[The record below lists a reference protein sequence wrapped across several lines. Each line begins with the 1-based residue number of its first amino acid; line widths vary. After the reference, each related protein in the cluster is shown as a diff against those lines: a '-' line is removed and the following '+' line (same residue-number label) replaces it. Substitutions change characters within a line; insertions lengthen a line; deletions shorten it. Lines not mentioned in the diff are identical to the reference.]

1 VEHHHGEKEQS
12 VTAVSHRLITTCKV
26 VVATGLA
33 IALAACSSST
43 DTPSDKATSGSAA
56 AASARG
62 PLKIGAILPH
72 TAYAGA
78 GEALVS
84 AVDVA
89 VDDINAAGGVNDGKV
104 EIKQVDSTDNNDTAV
119 QAVDSLV
126 TWGSDVVIGAY
137 GSGMSGAIVGK
148 ITESGAVQISG
159 SNTSSSL
166 TGINPLYFR
175 TAPTDALEAAKLADL
190 AVQDGH
196 ASAAI
201 VAQNDA
207 WGQAFQKSMVEAYA
221 AAGIEVVAQQQFN
234 TTDTDYSAQID
245 AVVAAKPESVV
256 LLAYASYA
264 GSMIESLVGT
274 HGFTAKNLY
283 LSNSTLGKY
292 TIKPALLTGLRGFLA
307 GPDPQVEADFDKRLL
322 AKNAG
327 LKSFAYAGSTYDAV
341 VVSALAAIAAKS
353 SDGTA
358 IAAKIAEV
366 SGGAEGSTKCKTFKE
381 CADLLGQGKAVD
393 YDGLSG
399 GLKFASNNDVTETAY
414 QLYAYD
420 DAGSYAVAK

>member
-1 VEHHHGEKEQS
+1 MIS
-12 VTAVSHRLITTCKV
+12 
-26 VVATGLA
+26 
-33 IALAACSSST
+33 LAACSSSG
-43 DTPSDKATSGSAA
+43 DGGEEPAATG
-56 AASARG
+56 G
-62 PLKIGAILPH
+62 PLRIGAILPH

-89 VDDINAAGGVNDGKV
+89 IDDINAAGGVLGAKA
-104 EIKQVDSTDNNDTAV
+104 ELKQADSTDNNDTAS

-126 TWGSDVVIGAY
+126 TWGADVVIGAY

-148 ITESGAVQISG
+148 ITESGALQVSG

-190 AVQDGH
+190 VVQDGH
-196 ASAAI
+196 ATAAI
-201 VAQNDA
+201 IAQNDA
-207 WGQAFQKSMVEAYA
+207 WGQAFQESMVSSFE
-221 AAGIEVVAQQQFN
+221 AAGVEIVAQQQFN

-256 LLAYASYA
+256 LLSYASYS

-292 TIKPALLTGLRGFLA
+292 TIKPSLLTGLRGFLA
-307 GPDPQVEADFDKRLL
+307 GPDPAVEAEFEKKLL
-322 AKNAG
+322 AKNAN
-327 LKSFAYAGSTYDAV
+327 LKSFAYAASTYDAV
-341 VVSALAAIAAKS
+341 VVSALAATAAKS
-353 SDGTA
+353 ADGKA
-358 IAAKIAEV
+358 IGAKMSAV
-366 SGGAEGSTKCKTFKE
+366 SGATEGATKCKTYQE
-381 CADLLGQGKAVD
+381 CADLLKQDKAID

-399 GLKFASNNDVTETAY
+399 GLKFATNNDVTETEY
-414 QLYAYD
+414 QLYVYD
-420 DAGSYAVAK
+420 SAGTYAVAK

>member
-1 VEHHHGEKEQS
+1 M
-12 VTAVSHRLITTCKV
+12 TAVSRGLITTLV
-26 VVATGLA
+26 TGGLVVALT
-33 IALAACSSST
+33 ACSSSEA
-43 DTPSDKATSGSAA
+43 PAGEEGATAA
-56 AASARG
+56 AASG
-62 PLKIGAILPH
+62 PLKVGAILPH

-89 VDDINAAGGVNDGKV
+89 VEEINAAGGVNGSKI
-104 EIKQVDSTDNNDTAV
+104 EAKQVDSTDNNDTAV

-126 TWGSDVVIGAY
+126 TWGADVVIGAY

-148 ITESGAVQISG
+148 VTESGAVQVSG

-190 AVQDGH
+190 VVQDGH
-196 ASAAI
+196 ATAAI
-201 VAQNDA
+201 IAQNDA
-207 WGQAFQKSMVEAYA
+207 WGQAFQKSMVESFE
-221 AAGIEVVAQQQFN
+221 AAGVEVVAQQQFN

-256 LLAYASYA
+256 LLSYASYS
-264 GSMIESLVGT
+264 GSMIESLIGT
-274 HGFTAKNLY
+274 HGFTDKNVY

-292 TIKPALLTGLRGFLA
+292 TIKPSLLKGLRGFLA
-307 GPDPQVEADFDKRLL
+307 GPDPAVEADFEKKLL
-322 AKNAG
+322 AKNPN

-353 SDGTA
+353 NDGKA
-358 IAAKIAEV
+358 IAATMAEV
-366 SGGAEGSTKCKTFKE
+366 SGGAEGSTKCTTFKE
-381 CADLLGQGKAVD
+381 CAGLLAAGKKAD

-414 QLYAYD
+414 NLYVYD
-420 DAGSYAVAK
+420 DKGAYAVAK

>member
-1 VEHHHGEKEQS
+1 M
-12 VTAVSHRLITTCKV
+12 TAISRALI
-26 VVATGLA
+26 AGALA
-33 IALAACSSST
+33 LSLAACSSSS
-43 DTPSDKATSGSAA
+43 DTPETTDSAA
-56 AASARG
+56 PSGG

-89 VDDINAAGGVNDGKV
+89 IEDINAAGGVLGSKV
-104 EIKQVDSTDNNDTAV
+104 EAKQVDSTDNNDTAS

-126 TWGSDVVIGAY
+126 TWGSNVVIGAY

-148 ITESGAVQISG
+148 ITESGAVQVSG

-190 AVQDGH
+190 VVQDGH

-201 VAQNDA
+201 IAQNDA
-207 WGQAFQKSMVEAYA
+207 WGQAFQESMVQSFE
-221 AAGIEVVAQQQFN
+221 AAGVEVVAQQQFN

-245 AVVAAKPESVV
+245 AVVAAKPESIV
-256 LLAYASYA
+256 LLSYASYS

-274 HGFTAKNLY
+274 HKFTDKNLY

-292 TIKPALLTGLRGFLA
+292 TIKPELLKGLRGFLA
-307 GPDPQVEADFDKRLL
+307 GPDPAVEAEFEKKLL
-322 AKNAG
+322 AKNAN

-341 VVSALAAIAAKS
+341 VVSALAAAAAKS
-353 SDGTA
+353 PDGKA
-358 IAAKIAEV
+358 IAAKLAEV
-366 SGGAEGSTKCKTFKE
+366 SGGAAGATKCKTFKE
-381 CADLLGQGKAVD
+381 CADLLGQGKAID

-399 GLKFASNNDVTETAY
+399 GLKFADNNDVTETEY
-414 QLYAYD
+414 QLYVYGTD
-420 DAGSYAVAK
+420 GTYAVAK

>member
-1 VEHHHGEKEQS
+1 M
-12 VTAVSHRLITTCKV
+12 TAVSRGLITFVAAGLV
-26 VVATGLA
+26 VS
-33 IALAACSSST
+33 LAACSS
-43 DTPSDKATSGSAA
+43 TPEEQPAATG
-56 AASARG
+56 G
-62 PLKIGAILPH
+62 PLRIGAILPH

-89 VDDINAAGGVNDGKV
+89 IDDINAAGGVLGAKA
-104 EIKQVDSTDNNDTAV
+104 ELKQADSTDNNDTAI

-126 TWGSDVVIGAY
+126 TWGADVVVGAY

-166 TGINPLYFR
+166 TGINPQYFR

-190 AVQDGH
+190 VVQDGH

-201 VAQNDA
+201 IAQNDA
-207 WGQAFQKSMVEAYA
+207 WGQAFQKSMAESFA
-221 AAGIEVVAQQQFN
+221 AAGVEVKAQQQFN

-256 LLAYASYA
+256 LLSYASYS

-292 TIKPALLTGLRGFLA
+292 TIKPELLTGLRGFLA
-307 GPDPQVEADFDKRLL
+307 GPDPAVEAEFEKKLL
-322 AKNAG
+322 AKNPN

-341 VVSALAAIAAKS
+341 IVSALAAAAAGSADGKEIAKKLGA
-353 SDGTA
+353 
-358 IAAKIAEV
+358 V
-366 SGGAEGSTKCKTFKE
+366 SGVAEGAARCTTYQE
-381 CADLLGQGKAVD
+381 CIDLIGQGKAID

-420 DAGSYAVAK
+420 NAGKYSVAK